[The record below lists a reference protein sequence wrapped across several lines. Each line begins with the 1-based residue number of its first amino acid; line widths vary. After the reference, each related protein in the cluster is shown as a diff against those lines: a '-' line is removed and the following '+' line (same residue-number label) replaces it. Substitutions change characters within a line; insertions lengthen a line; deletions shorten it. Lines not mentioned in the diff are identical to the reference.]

1 MCFVRDRIGLD
12 NLSEVELNA
21 QRIALVKFSV
31 RKRLTRNR
39 NKGNIKVRK
48 CDTMDG
54 AFCCEEN
61 LSVVVQVPDIQCVLE
76 AAAMLSWWHATLMM
90 DHGIYVCP

>member
-1 MCFVRDRIGLD
+1 
-12 NLSEVELNA
+12 
-21 QRIALVKFSV
+21 
-31 RKRLTRNR
+31 
-39 NKGNIKVRK
+39 
-48 CDTMDG
+48 MDG